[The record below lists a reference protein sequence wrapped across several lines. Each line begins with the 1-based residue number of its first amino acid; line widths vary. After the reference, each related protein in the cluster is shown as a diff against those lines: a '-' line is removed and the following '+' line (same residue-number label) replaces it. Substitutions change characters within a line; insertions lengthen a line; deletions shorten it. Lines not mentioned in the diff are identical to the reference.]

1 MIWRHSSLSKA
12 VLPWDRHKRNLVQSS
27 PSFEI
32 GQKICTYIAWEL
44 KWNDDMNSAAAL
56 IYYTNSNVQ
65 ANRNE
70 RDIITIKI
78 VGAKILIFKIFFFL
92 GGFVDIKLIRDTKDP
107 ISHLPISEFVL
118 NKKFR
123 RNASKIAIFYTKTK
137 MCFSFFIS
145 CYFFPVCVYIDYR
158 GGTSR
163 KAWIPKFGE

>member
-1 MIWRHSSLSKA
+1 
-12 VLPWDRHKRNLVQSS
+12 
-27 PSFEI
+27 
-32 GQKICTYIAWEL
+32 
-44 KWNDDMNSAAAL
+44 MNSAAL

-123 RNASKIAIFYTKTK
+123 RNASKMAFLFSYSATFSKSVFIQTIEVELLVKHEFRNLESNLYTYQEQIHI
-137 MCFSFFIS
+137 SLIS
-145 CYFFPVCVYIDYR
+145 CFKLRHIFKQDADNIPHFNEYF
-158 GGTSR
+158 
-163 KAWIPKFGE
+163 